1 MPENIVRTVRI
12 VPYTLTITADP
23 RRITLA
29 GAPPE
34 LVMTRIQAFRL
45 VETLEFVATR
55 AVRED

>member
-1 MPENIVRTVRI
+1 MPEPIVRTVRI
-12 VPYTLTITADP
+12 VPYLITITADA

-29 GAPPE
+29 GVPAE
-34 LVMTRIQAFRL
+34 LVMTRVQAFRL